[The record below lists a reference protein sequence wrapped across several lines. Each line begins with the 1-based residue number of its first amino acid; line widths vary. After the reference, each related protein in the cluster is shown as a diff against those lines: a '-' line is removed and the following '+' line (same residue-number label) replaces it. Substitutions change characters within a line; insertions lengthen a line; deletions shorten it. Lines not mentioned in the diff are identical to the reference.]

1 MKEGLCVYASSS
13 WRADP
18 LSRGSSLDLLVPG
31 LLGPLPVSTPDSL
44 PRLPILEETIAR
56 GYRHEAP
63 DGDLETTLMSLFGF
77 QRDTD
82 CDYPHGALS
91 RIGDGFEADER
102 FWFLAEPVLLRPD
115 KDRLLLFDS
124 QELSFSI
131 DEARVLA
138 QLCTEHFRDE
148 ELKLEVATA
157 HRWYLSPKHTPC
169 LKTSNLGDVFGR
181 NMDLFLPSGADAR
194 KWRSLTNEIQML
206 WHDSRINRTREETG
220 KPPING
226 IWLSGG
232 GVLTT
237 DVYRP
242 YSRMYTH
249 HPLAAGLAAT
259 RGIPCTD
266 LPDKPDK
273 MFEEAGRVLAI
284 VPDLV
289 RPIWTAD
296 IHEWMEAAL
305 RLDGWVKNLLACLRE
320 KSLNEVRIYPC
331 NGRFIQL
338 TPRGL
343 RRFWKRQL
351 PLIKQFDQPA

>member
-1 MKEGLCVYASSS
+1 MKEGLCVYALSS

-31 LLGPLPVSTPDSL
+31 LLGPLPVSDPGSL
-44 PRLPILEETIAR
+44 PKLPILEKTMAR
-56 GYRHEAP
+56 GYQHEAP

-124 QELSFSI
+124 MDLSFSVG
-131 DEARVLA
+131 EAEALA
-138 QLCTEHFRDE
+138 GLCIEHFRDE
-148 ELKLEVATA
+148 GLRLEIADA
-157 HRWYLSPKHTPC
+157 HRWYLSTNLEPR
-169 LKTSNLGDVFGR
+169 LETSNLGDVVGR
-181 NMDLFLPSGADAR
+181 NMDLFLPSGPDAR
-194 KWRSLTNEIQML
+194 RWRSLTNEIQML
-206 WHDSRINRTREETG
+206 WHDSRVNRMREEAG
-220 KPPING
+220 KLPING

-237 DVYRP
+237 DVSRP
-242 YSRMYTH
+242 YDRIYAH

-259 RGIPCTD
+259 TGIPCTG

-273 MFEEAGRVLAI
+273 MFGEAGRVLAI
-284 VPDLV
+284 YPELV
-289 RPIWTAD
+289 RPVWNASIQDWVETAV
-296 IHEWMEAAL
+296 
-305 RLDGWVKNLLACLRE
+305 RLDDWVKNLLACLRE
-320 KSLNEVRIYPC
+320 KSLDEVRIYPC

-351 PLIKQFDQPA
+351 PLIKQFDQLA